1 MWLIVGLGNPGSK
14 YEWTRHNCGF
24 MVIDELARRAGKE
37 VKAPECQA
45 LTARATIG
53 GEQIMLVKPQTF
65 MNLSGVAVAALIKK
79 YEIPERSSILVIS
92 DELALPFGKIRIR
105 ARGSA
110 GGQKGLKSII
120 EKLGGQDFP
129 RLRLGIAPDHP
140 VNDASDFVL
149 SEFPKKDRDEL
160 ARIVALAADA
170 VEALLTTG
178 VANAMSKYN
187 SSLLGGDNEKDL

>member
-1 MWLIVGLGNPGSK
+1 MWLIVGLGNPGPK

-45 LTARATIG
+45 LTARATVG
-53 GEQIMLVKPQTF
+53 GEGVMLVKPQTF
-65 MNLSGVAVAALIKK
+65 MNLSGFAVAALIKK
-79 YEIPERSSILVIS
+79 YEVPERSSVLIIS
-92 DELALPFGKIRIR
+92 DDLALPFGKIRIR

-140 VNDASDFVL
+140 VNDAADFVL
-149 SEFPKKDRDEL
+149 SEFPKKDRDDL
-160 ARIVALAADA
+160 VRIVALAADA

-187 SSLLGGDNEKDL
+187 SSLLGGDNE

>member
-1 MWLIVGLGNPGSK
+1 MWLIVGLGNPGSN

-45 LTARATIG
+45 LTARAIIG
-53 GEQIMLVKPQTF
+53 GEKTLLVKPQTF
-65 MNLSGVAVAALIKK
+65 MNLSGIAVAALIKK

-160 ARIVALAADA
+160 VRIVALAADA

-178 VANAMSKYN
+178 VAKAMSKYN